1 MRYLRLI
8 LAAALVLSF
17 APCASAQNTIEEI
30 AKEVCKELHKVNLAD
45 TSTPAITRAIS
56 IVKGLVPR
64 IEHGA
69 VVDNYKKAHPDAATL
84 SQVQL
89 EDRMITDIAS
99 LLMRDCPPFLAI
111 AMNNGKPMPEVS
123 KATAKIGD
131 RFTSLLDERLKSAHM
146 SQALVNECTAKI
158 IEENKGELARIY
170 GEDYTTAFQSDF
182 RSWLLSRCEPYKR
195 WTVGNMIKQFRMF
208 QSLGM

>member
-1 MRYLRLI
+1 MRYMRLI
-8 LAAALVLSF
+8 FAILFALSF
-17 APCASAQNTIEEI
+17 ASQATAQNTIEEI
-30 AKEVCKELHKVNLAD
+30 AKEVCRELHKVDLAD
-45 TSTPAITRAIS
+45 TSTPALARAMDV
-56 IVKGLVPR
+56 VKGLIPR

-69 VVDNYKKAHPDAATL
+69 VIENYKKAHPDAAAL

-123 KATAKIGD
+123 KATVRIGD
-131 RFTSLLDERLKSAHM
+131 RFTSLLEERLKDAPM

-158 IEENKGELARIY
+158 IEENKSELEKTY
-170 GEDYTTAFQSDF
+170 GADYATAFQGDF
-182 RSWLLSRCEPYKR
+182 RSYLLSRCEPYKR
-195 WTVGNMIKQFRMF
+195 WTVGNMIKQFRML
-208 QSLGM
+208 QSFGI

>member
-1 MRYLRLI
+1 MKYLRI
-8 LAAALVLSF
+8 IFAAALVLSF
-17 APCASAQNTIEEI
+17 APRAAAQNTIEDI
-30 AKEVCKELHKVNLAD
+30 AKEVCKELHKVDLAD
-45 TSTPAITRAIS
+45 TSTPAITRAIG

-64 IEHGA
+64 IEHGK
-69 VVDNYKKAHPDAATL
+69 VIENYKKAHPDAAAL

-111 AMNNGKPMPEVS
+111 AMNNGKPMPEIS

-131 RFTSLLDERLKSAHM
+131 RFNRLLDERLKGASM
-146 SQALVNECTAKI
+146 SQNLVNECTAKI
-158 IEENKGELARIY
+158 IEENKGELEKIY
-170 GEDYTTAFQSDF
+170 GAGYAAAFQSDL

-208 QSLGM
+208 QSFGM